1 MKKRAANTAIA
12 TVRTAVL
19 FYRYSLSIIIHFYHW
34 TLVNSFLKFWSVL
47 TLTLLTTFIIYGYSL
62 STNHYQLVATIFI
75 IHNSLVMW
83 NTDLNTFVNCSL
95 LYSLDIFLCL
105 LQIVYNIYKMVT
117 LSNCYCWLT
126 LSLNSLNAGVN
137 TLIKLF
143 FDRLSLYK
151 PFFPTNFELLCAI
164 LKDKKYDKNITVG
177 INLTNFVCT
186 SAPLTRR
193 VSSSFTYTNF

>member
-34 TLVNSFLKFWSVL
+34 TLVNSFLKYWSVL

-126 LSLNSLNAGVN
+126 LSLNSLNAGLSKMSTGVN
-137 TLIKLF
+137 TLTLFLTDSPFTSPSFQLFLSCYVLFWKIKNTIKHYC
-143 FDRLSLYK
+143 RYK
-151 PFFPTNFELLCAI
+151 LN
-164 LKDKKYDKNITVG
+164 
-177 INLTNFVCT
+177 
-186 SAPLTRR
+186 
-193 VSSSFTYTNF
+193 

>member
-34 TLVNSFLKFWSVL
+34 TLVNSFLKYWSVL

-126 LSLNSLNAGVN
+126 LSLNSLNAGLSKMSTGVN
-137 TLIKLF
+137 TLTLF
-143 FDRLSLYK
+143 FGRLSLYK
-151 PFFPTNFELLCAI
+151 PFFQPSVCLSCYVLFWKIKNTIKTLL
-164 LKDKKYDKNITVG
+164 
-177 INLTNFVCT
+177 
-186 SAPLTRR
+186 
-193 VSSSFTYTNF
+193 